1 MSARETHWEHINSK
15 SNGIN
20 SMEEGGKLLN
30 SLAIAIQRECE
41 KRNYA
46 CICFLGLSE
55 LDEKTGRVVT
65 GYRGKKHI
73 EAKENKE
80 IKIVAPHIHAI
91 ILANPGEMLAE
102 FIREH
107 LREKTLNHSGQT
119 RKCDHYLD
127 KAIPYV
133 LNQSSDYR
141 VVICNVEKLPF
152 EDVDY
157 FCKQVEKINF
167 ETKGVKPIFSNL
179 SRKYFEAYKTSNEVF
194 TKVDEDKQPQ
204 TLLDISNKVNYKNT
218 KELLCNNNIYNNIY
232 KYINNLYKLYKLYKL
247 YNYSKLINSYYE
259 LLYSY
264 LAFLNIKCCITK
276 HNQLLAINSS

>member
-15 SNGIN
+15 SNGII
-20 SMEEGGKLLN
+20 SMEKGGKILN

-73 EAKENKE
+73 EAKENIE
-80 IKIVAPHIHAI
+80 IKIVTPHIHAI

-179 SRKYFEAYKTSNEVF
+179 SRKYFESYKTSNEVF
-194 TKVDEDKQPQ
+194 TKVDEDKQLQ
-204 TLLDISNKVNYKNT
+204 TLSNTSTKSNYKNT
-218 KELLCNNNIYNNIY
+218 KKLLCNNINNIY
-232 KYINNLYKLYKLYKL
+232 KYNNLYKLYKLYKL